1 MRATEVSPTMQRL
14 WWVVVLV
21 AVMLGGAA
29 EGDGGSAKGGAI
41 SASNAA
47 AVRSRGG
54 SAPSAV
60 AQPRHP
66 IATPLPTTAPAPPST
81 PHPSTPPPAMADAP
95 VPEENDV
102 HLPLS
107 EDDPPS
113 PAGPLYFA
121 TGNSTRVTAQLGS
134 TALVPCVVRNI
145 GDGMVSWIRRR
156 DYHLLTVGL
165 TTYSSDERFSAV
177 HAQHS
182 EDWTLQIKYV
192 QATDAGLYECQVSSH
207 PPTSIF
213 IDLRVVEAR
222 ADILGPSEKYLKS
235 GSMLR
240 LSCVLR
246 QSTEPPVFVFWYHNN
261 RMINYDRDRGVNVT
275 SPVVGN
281 DVAGA
286 EAGGSGSDGSE
297 VAAEGGA
304 ASATAALGPDEE
316 HASTLVIA
324 AAQKAH
330 SGNYSCVPNNAQP
343 ASTYVHILNGEN
355 PAAMQH
361 GGRGLGWLRSPSAWI
376 LAACLVASLSP
387 TCCRLGSQTR
397 PSATDTVSPTTA
409 EATPQGNHRPKSA
422 TALGRWRRRRLLQQ
436 QRQGRRWHRRRGR
449 RRGEVVAATT

>member
-1 MRATEVSPTMQRL
+1 MRGGGL
-14 WWVVVLV
+14 WAPPLRGMLCLSAALAV
-21 AVMLGGAA
+21 ASVAA
-29 EGDGGSAKGGAI
+29 DLPPLPAKGAGALDFP
-41 SASNAA
+41 A
-47 AVRSRGG
+47 
-54 SAPSAV
+54 APS
-60 AQPRHP
+60 
-66 IATPLPTTAPAPPST
+66 TF
-81 PHPSTPPPAMADAP
+81 STPPPATFRRPPLMLHPFLTPPSPPDDPSPHPQGDAP
-95 VPEENDV
+95 PVAGLDYEDAAG
-102 HLPLS
+102 LPALLA
-107 EDDPPS
+107 EDQPPP

-121 TGNSTRVTAQLGS
+121 TGNSTTVTAQMGS

-145 GDGMVSWIRRR
+145 GDGMVSWIRRK

-165 TTYSSDERFSAV
+165 TTYSSDERYSAV

-192 QATDAGLYECQVSSH
+192 QERDAGLYECQVSSH

-235 GSMLR
+235 GSTLR

-275 SPVVGN
+275 SPL
-281 DVAGA
+281 
-286 EAGGSGSDGSE
+286 
-297 VAAEGGA
+297 AAEGGEA
-304 ASATAALGPDEE
+304 AEGGDAAEGGEGVALGPEEE

-324 AAQKAH
+324 SAQKVH

-361 GGRGLGWLRSPSAWI
+361 GGRGLAWLRSPSAWL
-376 LAACLVASLSP
+376 LAACLLASLSP
-387 TCCRLGSQTR
+387 SRPTR
-397 PSATDTVSPTTA
+397 GQ
-409 EATPQGNHRPKSA
+409 PQPRP
-422 TALGRWRRRRLLQQ
+422 GRRKVRAGDARQRRQRLL
-436 QRQGRRWHRRRGR
+436 R
-449 RRGEVVAATT
+449 AA